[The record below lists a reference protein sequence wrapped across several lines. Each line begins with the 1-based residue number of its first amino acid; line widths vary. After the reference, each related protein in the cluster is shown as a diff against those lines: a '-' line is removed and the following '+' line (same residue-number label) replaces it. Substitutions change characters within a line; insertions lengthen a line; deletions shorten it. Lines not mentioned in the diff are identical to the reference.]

1 MMNKKM
7 IVKKAAICVMAAV
20 MSVSAGGGVAFAA
33 VKDNGV
39 AETANKTQGDIA
51 KSDSDQSSIRKEQ
64 EQSSID
70 VKASAANTP
79 APMAQTGNEKKENVK
94 VIKKANENQHLTDY
108 QGKCAAVQKAKSDL
122 LSAMKKAGLKVDG
135 FTNNSKLDI
144 TEVED
149 EISDV
154 RDQKVKDS
162 LTKLLN
168 SYKSAAQA
176 EACAKAAL
184 ESAGK

>member
-7 IVKKAAICVMAAV
+7 IVKKTAVCVMAAV

-39 AETANKTQGDIA
+39 AEAAYNAQGDIA
-51 KSDSDQSSIRKEQ
+51 KSDSDKSSIGK
-64 EQSSID
+64 EQSSTD
-70 VKASAANTP
+70 GKASAADKT
-79 APMAQTGNEKKENVK
+79 AQKEQTGNEKKENVK
-94 VIKKANENQHLTDY
+94 VIKNNENQLLIDY
-108 QGKCAAVQKAKSDL
+108 QSKCAAVQKAKSDL
-122 LSAMKKAGLKVDG
+122 LDAMKKAGLKVDG
-135 FTNNSKLDI
+135 LTKDSKLDI
-144 TEVED
+144 AEVED
-149 EISDV
+149 VISGV
-154 RDQKVKDS
+154 RDQKVKDA

-168 SYKSAAQA
+168 IYKSAAQA

>member
-7 IVKKAAICVMAAV
+7 IVKKTAVCVMAAM

-39 AETANKTQGDIA
+39 AEPAYKTQGNVA
-51 KSDSDQSSIRKEQ
+51 KSDSDQSIIRE
-64 EQSSID
+64 EQSSND
-70 VKASAANTP
+70 VKASAADTP
-79 APMAQTGNEKKENVK
+79 APRKQTGNEKKDNVK
-94 VIKKANENQHLTDY
+94 VVKKANENPLLTDY
-108 QGKCAAVQKAKSDL
+108 QSNCAAAQKAKSDL
-122 LSAMKKAGLKVDG
+122 LSAMIKAGLEVDG
-135 FTNNSKLDI
+135 LANNSKLDI
-144 TEVED
+144 AEVED

-176 EACAKAAL
+176 EACMMH
-184 ESAGK
+184 